1 MGRGSYFHA
10 WMFHPSWLHA
20 RTAALTDPEARLSPD
35 ALLAQVQQ
43 DDAQAHR
50 GKLKVFFG
58 ASPGV
63 GKTYAMLMAAR
74 RLREQGV
81 DVCIGVVETHGR
93 ADTARLLDGMDH
105 LALREV
111 RHDRRTLREF
121 DLAAALQR
129 HPTVLLVDELAHSN
143 APGSRHPKR
152 WQDVDEL
159 LAGGVDI
166 YTTLNVQHLES
177 VSDIVGGITGVQV
190 RETLPDRV
198 FEAADEVVLVDIPPD
213 DLLQRLRDGKIYLP
227 EQAAHAVRNFF
238 RKGNLLALRQLA
250 LRLTAEQ
257 VEGEMRDYRSSRVGG
272 QVWDAA
278 EALLVCV
285 GPRDDASLVRAAA
298 RLADALHAR
307 WHVIT
312 VETPTL
318 QSLHEARRDHALKLL
333 QRAREL
339 GAQTAMLAGPD
350 AAEAALAYA
359 RTHNLNRVML
369 GRSPAWPWWRRVLGR
384 STTALLA
391 RHAPDLDL
399 ILITRSAQAPS
410 PASARANLGLP
421 QAGALWRRYLPA
433 LLISAIITLLASPL
447 RSYFDLSNTVMLFM
461 LGVVAVALRF
471 GRGPAALAAI
481 VNVLAFDFFY
491 VPPRFSFAVSD
502 VQYLFTF
509 GVMLGV
515 GLLIGHLTSHLHFQA
530 KVAGQRERRT
540 HDLYELSR
548 ELSGALT
555 TDQVAEIGERV
566 VQASF
571 RCRASLLLLGS
582 DDRLQPAADATPGT
596 ALPLDAELAR
606 WCLQHDEPAG
616 QGTDTLPGAPL
627 FYLPL
632 KAPMRV
638 RGVLVVDPGDTR
650 LSTIPELRRL
660 LETCATQIAIAL
672 ERIHFVSVAQD
683 TLLAMQ
689 AERMRNSLLSTLSHD
704 LRTPLTSLVGAAE
717 VLASQLAA
725 PGAAPGATPR
735 RPLPTADAAA
745 LHTQALT
752 LMQQA
757 RRLAR
762 MVDDLLDMARLQS
775 GQVTLRH
782 DWQSVE
788 ELVGSALRAVD
799 PAQLAQ
805 HPLHIDLPAD
815 FPLVRADAVLLERV
829 LVNLLDN
836 ALKFTP
842 PGTPLGV
849 RAQVQG
855 AEVLLTVWDQ
865 GSGLPHGRERAVF
878 EKFTRGEAESSIPG
892 VGLGLAICRVIVE
905 AHGGTITAA
914 NQPEGG
920 AAFSVRLPLQTAPP
934 LEPGDDAEHPTET
947 TKSPAAADP
956 AALAPGPTAASPELP

>member
-10 WMFHPSWLHA
+10 WTFHPSWPHA
-20 RTAALTDPEARLSPD
+20 RTAALTDPETRPSPD

-93 ADTARLLDGMDH
+93 ADTARLLEGMDH

-121 DLAAALQR
+121 DLTAALQR

-177 VSDIVGGITGVQV
+177 VSDIVGSITGVQV

-198 FEAADEVVLVDIPPD
+198 FDAADEVVLVDIPPD

-318 QSLHEARRDHALKLL
+318 QSLHEARRDHAVKLL

-339 GAQTAMLAGPD
+339 GAQTAILAGPD
-350 AAEAALAYA
+350 AAEATLAYA

-369 GRSPAWPWWRRVLGR
+369 GRSTTRAWWRRVLGR

-399 ILITRSAQAPS
+399 ILITRAARAPR
-410 PASARANLGLP
+410 PTAARANFGLP
-421 QAGALWRRYLPA
+421 QTGALWRRYLPA
-433 LLISAIITLLASPL
+433 LLISGAITLLASPL

-571 RCRASLLLLGS
+571 RCRASLLLLGM
-582 DDRLQPAADATPGT
+582 DDSLQPAAGATPGT
-596 ALPLDAELAR
+596 ALPFDAELAR
-606 WCLQHDEPAG
+606 WCLQRGEPAG

-638 RGVLVVDPGDTR
+638 RGVLVMDPGDTR

-689 AERMRNSLLSTLSHD
+689 AERMRNSLLSALSHD

-725 PGAAPGATPR
+725 QCTASAAP
-735 RPLPTADAAA
+735 
-745 LHTQALT
+745 LHAQALT
-752 LMQQA
+752 IMQQA
-757 RRLAR
+757 RRLAH

-855 AEVLLTVWDQ
+855 AEALLTVWDQ
-865 GSGLPHGRERAVF
+865 GPGLAHGRERAVF

-947 TKSPAAADP
+947 AKSPAAATADP
-956 AALAPGPTAASPELP
+956 AALAPGSTAAPPASPELP

>member
-1 MGRGSYFHA
+1 M
-10 WMFHPSWLHA
+10 
-20 RTAALTDPEARLSPD
+20 TDPDSRPSPD
-35 ALLAQVQQ
+35 ALLAQARQ
-43 DDAQAHR
+43 DAAQAQR
-50 GKLKVFFG
+50 GRLKLFFG

-74 RLREQGV
+74 RLRDEGV
-81 DVCIGVVETHGR
+81 DVCVGLVETHGR
-93 ADTARLLDGMDH
+93 AETARLLEG
-105 LALREV
+105 LEQIPLREV
-111 RHDRRTLREF
+111 RHGAHLLREF
-121 DLAAALQR
+121 DPAAALAR
-129 HPTVLLVDELAHSN
+129 RPAVLLVDELAHSN

-152 WQDVDEL
+152 WQDVEEL
-159 LAGGVDI
+159 LDAGIDL

-198 FEAADEVVLVDIPPD
+198 FERADEVVLVDLPPD
-213 DLLQRLRDGKIYLP
+213 DLLQRLRDGKVYLP

-257 VEGEMRDYRSSRVGG
+257 VEGEMRDYRNSRVGG
-272 QVWDAA
+272 AVWDAA
-278 EALLVCV
+278 EALLVCA
-285 GPRDDASLVRAAA
+285 GPRDDIGLVRAAA

-312 VETPTL
+312 VETPAL
-318 QSLHEARRDHALKLL
+318 QGANEAQRDAVIALL
-333 QRAREL
+333 QRARDL
-339 GAQTAMLAGPD
+339 GAQTAMLAGPN

-369 GRSPAWPWWRRVLGR
+369 GRAPRWPWWRRVLGR
-384 STTALLA
+384 STTAVLA
-391 RHAPDLDL
+391 RQAPELDL
-399 ILITRSAQAPS
+399 ILITRDARTPPSALVGLHPVRPS
-410 PASARANLGLP
+410 
-421 QAGALWRRYLPA
+421 AGALVRRYLPA
-433 LLISAIITLLASPL
+433 LLISGAITLLASPL

-471 GRGPAALAAI
+471 GRGPAALAAV

-502 VQYLFTF
+502 VQYVFTF
-509 GVMLGV
+509 SVMLGV
-515 GLLIGHLTSHLHFQA
+515 GLLIGHLTSHLHVQA
-530 KVAGQRERRT
+530 RVAGQRERRT

-555 TDQVAEIGERV
+555 ADKVAEIGARV
-566 VQASF
+566 LQASF
-571 RCRASLLLLGS
+571 RCRISLLLLDL
-582 DDRLQPAADATPGT
+582 DDSLRPAADVNAGT
-596 ALPLDAELAR
+596 TLPFDAELAR
-606 WCLQHDEPAG
+606 WCLQRGAPAG

-650 LSTIPELRRL
+650 LSTIPELRLL

-689 AERMRNSLLSTLSHD
+689 AERLRNSLLSALSHD
-704 LRTPLTSLVGAAE
+704 LRTPLTALVGAAE
-717 VLASQLAA
+717 VLAAQLAST
-725 PGAAPGATPR
+725 PVSTDTSPQTAT
-735 RPLPTADAAA
+735 LQA
-745 LHTQALT
+745 QALT
-752 LMQQA
+752 ITQQA

-775 GQVTLRH
+775 GQVTLRQ

-799 PAQLAQ
+799 AATLAQ
-805 HPLHIDLPAD
+805 HPLQIDLPAD
-815 FPLVRADAVLLERV
+815 FPLLRADAVLLERV

-849 RAQVQG
+849 RARVEG
-855 AEVLLTVWDQ
+855 AEALLTVWDQ
-865 GSGLPHGRERAVF
+865 GPGLPSGRERAVF
-878 EKFTRGEAESSIPG
+878 DKFTRGDPESPIPG

-905 AHGGTITAA
+905 AHGGSITAT
-914 NQPEGG
+914 NQAQGG
-920 AAFSVRLPLQTAPP
+920 VAFLLRLPLQAAPQLEACGDDDAGGMSDATADAEGSAAGGTADAVADSTAADLAKPADPTLHQAEAPP
-934 LEPGDDAEHPTET
+934 ARPQRP
-947 TKSPAAADP
+947 
-956 AALAPGPTAASPELP
+956 

>member
-1 MGRGSYFHA
+1 M
-10 WMFHPSWLHA
+10 
-20 RTAALTDPEARLSPD
+20 TDPDIRPSPD

-43 DDAQAHR
+43 DAEQAQR
-50 GKLKVFFG
+50 GRLKLFFG

-74 RLREQGV
+74 RLRDEGV
-81 DVCIGVVETHGR
+81 DVCVGLVETHGR
-93 ADTARLLDGMDH
+93 AETARLLEG
-105 LALREV
+105 LEQIPLREV
-111 RHDRRTLREF
+111 RHGAHLLREF
-121 DLAAALQR
+121 DPAAALAR
-129 HPTVLLVDELAHSN
+129 RPAVLLVDELAHSN

-152 WQDVDEL
+152 WQDVEEL
-159 LAGGVDI
+159 LDAGIDL

-190 RETLPDRV
+190 RETLPDRI
-198 FEAADEVVLVDIPPD
+198 FERADEVVLVDLPPD
-213 DLLQRLRDGKIYLP
+213 DLLQRLKDGKVYLP

-257 VEGEMRDYRSSRVGG
+257 VEGEMRDYRSRRVGG
-272 QVWDAA
+272 AVWDAA
-278 EALLVCV
+278 EALLVCA
-285 GPRDDASLVRAAA
+285 GPRDDIGLVRAAA

-312 VETPTL
+312 VETPAL
-318 QSLHEARRDHALKLL
+318 QGASEAQRDHALALL
-333 QRAREL
+333 QRARDL
-339 GAQTAMLAGPD
+339 GAQTAMLAGPH

-359 RTHNLNRVML
+359 RTHNLNRVVL
-369 GRSPAWPWWRRVLGR
+369 GRAPRWPWWRRVLGR
-384 STTALLA
+384 STTAVLA
-391 RHAPDLDL
+391 RQAPDLDL
-399 ILITRSAQAPS
+399 ILITRDARSPPTALAGLHPALPSAD
-410 PASARANLGLP
+410 
-421 QAGALWRRYLPA
+421 ALMRRYLAA
-433 LLISAIITLLASPL
+433 LLISGAITLLASPL

-471 GRGPAALAAI
+471 GRGPAALAAV

-502 VQYLFTF
+502 VQYVFTF
-509 GVMLGV
+509 SVMLGV

-530 KVAGQRERRT
+530 RVAGQRERRT

-555 TDQVAEIGERV
+555 VDQVAEIGTRV

-571 RCRASLLLLGS
+571 RCRATLLVLGL
-582 DDRLQPAADATPGT
+582 DERPQPAADVAAD
-596 ALPLDAELAR
+596 ALLPFDAELAR
-606 WCLQHDEPAG
+606 WCLQRGAPAG

-638 RGVLVVDPGDTR
+638 RGVLVVDPGNTR

-689 AERMRNSLLSTLSHD
+689 AERMRNSLLSALSHD
-704 LRTPLTSLVGAAE
+704 LRTPLTALVGTAE
-717 VLASQLAA
+717 VLSTRLAA
-725 PGAAPGATPR
+725 HPPG
-735 RPLPTADAAA
+735 DAAT
-745 LHTQALT
+745 LHGQALS
-752 LMQQA
+752 LLQQS

-775 GQVTLRH
+775 GQVTLRQ

-799 PAQLAQ
+799 AAALAQ
-805 HPLHIDLPAD
+805 HPLQIDLPAD

-849 RAQVQG
+849 RARVRG
-855 AEVLLTVWDQ
+855 AEAEITVWDR
-865 GSGLPHGRERAVF
+865 GPGLPAGRERAVF
-878 EKFTRGEAESSIPG
+878 ETFTRGDPESPIPG
-892 VGLGLAICRVIVE
+892 VGLGLAICRAIVE
-905 AHGGTITAA
+905 AHGGRVTAA
-914 NQPEGG
+914 NAPEGG
-920 AAFSVRLPLQTAPP
+920 AAFNVRLPLHEMAP
-934 LEPGDDAEHPTET
+934 LD
-947 TKSPAAADP
+947 AAAELGTEP
-956 AALAPGPTAASPELP
+956 AGPTP

>member
-1 MGRGSYFHA
+1 M
-10 WMFHPSWLHA
+10 
-20 RTAALTDPEARLSPD
+20 TDPDLRPSPD
-35 ALLAQVQQ
+35 ALLAQVRQ
-43 DDAQAHR
+43 DADQAQR
-50 GKLKVFFG
+50 GRLKLFFG

-74 RLREQGV
+74 RLRDEGV
-81 DVCIGVVETHGR
+81 DVCVGLVETHGR
-93 ADTARLLDGMDH
+93 AETARLLEG
-105 LALREV
+105 LEQIPLREV
-111 RHDRRTLREF
+111 RHGAHLLREF
-121 DLAAALQR
+121 DPAAALAR
-129 HPTVLLVDELAHSN
+129 RPAVLLVDELAHSN
-143 APGSRHPKR
+143 APGSHHPKR
-152 WQDVDEL
+152 WQDVEEL
-159 LAGGVDI
+159 LDAGIDV

-190 RETLPDRV
+190 RETLPDRI
-198 FEAADEVVLVDIPPD
+198 FERADEVVLVDLPPD
-213 DLLQRLRDGKIYLP
+213 DLLQRLKDGKVYLP
-227 EQAAHAVRNFF
+227 EQAARAVRNFF

-257 VEGEMRDYRSSRVGG
+257 VEGEMRDYRSTRVGG
-272 QVWDAA
+272 AVWDAA
-278 EALLVCV
+278 EALLVCA
-285 GPRDDASLVRAAA
+285 GPRDDIGLIRAAA

-318 QSLHEARRDHALKLL
+318 QGAHDAQRDAGIALL
-333 QRAREL
+333 QRARDL
-339 GAQTAMLAGPD
+339 GAQTAMLAGPN

-369 GRSPAWPWWRRVLGR
+369 GRAQRWPWWRRVLGR
-384 STTALLA
+384 STTAVLA
-391 RHAPDLDL
+391 RQAPDLDL
-399 ILITRSAQAPS
+399 ILITRD
-410 PASARANLGLP
+410 ARAPRPALAGLHP
-421 QAGALWRRYLPA
+421 VRPSAGALMRRYLPA
-433 LLISAIITLLASPL
+433 LLISGAITLLASPL

-471 GRGPAALAAI
+471 GRGPAAVAAV

-502 VQYLFTF
+502 VQYVFTF
-509 GVMLGV
+509 SVMLGV

-530 KVAGQRERRT
+530 RVAGQRERRT

-555 TDQVAEIGERV
+555 VDQVAEIGARV

-571 RCRASLLLLGS
+571 RCRTTLLVLGLDEQLL
-582 DDRLQPAADATPGT
+582 PAADVAAD
-596 ALPLDAELAR
+596 ALLPFDPELAR
-606 WCLQHDEPAG
+606 WCLQRGAPAG

-689 AERMRNSLLSTLSHD
+689 AERMRNSLLSALSHD
-704 LRTPLTSLVGAAE
+704 LRTPLTALVGMAE
-717 VLASQLAA
+717 VLSTRLAGLAQANAGA
-725 PGAAPGATPR
+725 PPVSPSPAAGGLAVEAGAMHA
-735 RPLPTADAAA
+735 
-745 LHTQALT
+745 QALS
-752 LMQQA
+752 LLQQS

-775 GQVTLRH
+775 GQVTLRQ

-799 PAQLAQ
+799 AAALAQ
-805 HPLHIDLPAD
+805 HPLQIDLPAD

-829 LVNLLDN
+829 LVNLFDN

-849 RAQVQG
+849 RARVHG
-855 AEVLLTVWDQ
+855 AEVELTVWDR
-865 GSGLPHGRERAVF
+865 GPGLPPGREQAVF
-878 EKFTRGEAESSIPG
+878 ATFTRGDPESPIPG
-892 VGLGLAICRVIVE
+892 VGLGLAICRAIVE
-905 AHGGTITAA
+905 AHGGHITAA
-914 NQPEGG
+914 NAPEGG
-920 AAFSVRLPLQTAPP
+920 AAFSVRLPLHDTPP
-934 LEPGDDAEHPTET
+934 LE
-947 TKSPAAADP
+947 AAAELGAEP
-956 AALAPGPTAASPELP
+956 AGPTS

>member
-1 MGRGSYFHA
+1 M
-10 WMFHPSWLHA
+10 
-20 RTAALTDPEARLSPD
+20 TDPETRLSPD

-81 DVCIGVVETHGR
+81 DVCIGIVETHGR

-111 RHDRRTLREF
+111 RHDRRALREF
-121 DLAAALQR
+121 DLTAALQR

-143 APGSRHPKR
+143 VPGSRHPKR
-152 WQDVDEL
+152 WQDVEEL

-177 VSDIVGGITGVQV
+177 VSDIVGGITGVRV

-213 DLLQRLRDGKIYLP
+213 DLLQRLRDGKVYLP

-285 GPRDDASLVRAAA
+285 GPREDASLVRAGA

-318 QSLHEARRDHALKLL
+318 QNLHEARRDHAAKLL
-333 QRAREL
+333 QLAREL
-339 GAQTAMLAGPD
+339 GAQTAMLAGPN
-350 AAEAALAYA
+350 AAEATLAYA

-369 GRSPAWPWWRRVLGR
+369 GRSPTWAWWRRVLGR

-399 ILITRSAQAPS
+399 ILITRAARAPR
-410 PASARANLGLP
+410 PTAARANFGLP
-421 QAGALWRRYLPA
+421 QTGALWRRYLPA
-433 LLISAIITLLASPL
+433 LLISGAITLLASPL

-502 VQYLFTF
+502 VQYIFTF

-540 HDLYELSR
+540 HDVYELSR

-571 RCRASLLLLGS
+571 RCRASLLLLGL
-582 DDRLQPAADATPGT
+582 DDSLQPAAGTTPGT
-596 ALPLDAELAR
+596 ALPFDAELAR
-606 WCLQHDEPAG
+606 WCLQRGEPAG

-638 RGVLVVDPGDTR
+638 RGVLVMDPGDTR
-650 LSTIPELRRL
+650 LTTIPELRRL

-689 AERMRNSLLSTLSHD
+689 AERMRNSLLSALSHD
-704 LRTPLTSLVGAAE
+704 LRTPLTSLVGATE
-717 VLASQLAA
+717 VLASRLAA
-725 PGAAPGATPR
+725 AGTPQPATANAAS
-735 RPLPTADAAA
+735 
-745 LHTQALT
+745 LHAQALT
-752 LMQQA
+752 IMRQA

-805 HPLHIDLPAD
+805 HPLHVDLPAD

-855 AEVLLTVWDQ
+855 AEALLTVWDQ
-865 GSGLPHGRERAVF
+865 GPGLAHGRERAVF

-892 VGLGLAICRVIVE
+892 MGLGLAICRVIVE

-914 NQPEGG
+914 NQPQGG

-934 LEPGDDAEHPTET
+934 LEPGGDAEHQAET
-947 TKSPAAADP
+947 AQTPAAAATHP
-956 AALAPGPTAASPELP
+956 LELVPGPTAAAPTLPELP